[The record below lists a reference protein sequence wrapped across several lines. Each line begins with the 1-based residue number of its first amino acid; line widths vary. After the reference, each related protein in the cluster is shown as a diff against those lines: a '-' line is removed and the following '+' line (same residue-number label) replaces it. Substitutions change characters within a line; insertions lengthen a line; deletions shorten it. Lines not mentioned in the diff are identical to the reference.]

1 MFFTNLLW
9 GHIECLS
16 SHVYLLVH
24 IDARNDKKHLDDND
38 DDDDDVDKKHLDD
51 SDDDDDD
58 DVDNDDDDENDD
70 ENWK

>member
-1 MFFTNLLW
+1 MFITNLLW

-38 DDDDDVDKKHLDD
+38 DDDDD
-51 SDDDDDD
+51 
-58 DVDNDDDDENDD
+58 DVDNDNDDENDD

>member
-1 MFFTNLLW
+1 MFFANLLW

-38 DDDDDVDKKHLDD
+38 DDDDD
-51 SDDDDDD
+51 
-58 DVDNDDDDENDD
+58 DVDNDNDDENDD

>member
-1 MFFTNLLW
+1 MFPLLQLQMFFTNLLW

-38 DDDDDVDKKHLDD
+38 DDDDD
-51 SDDDDDD
+51 DDD
-58 DVDNDDDDENDD
+58 NDNDD
-70 ENWK
+70 ENENDNEN

>member
-38 DDDDDVDKKHLDD
+38 DYE
-51 SDDDDDD
+51 
-58 DVDNDDDDENDD
+58 DVDNDDENNKNNDKNYDDEDPRPASSP
-70 ENWK
+70 W